1 MLKNINNM
9 LKIAIL
15 TQKPYEL
22 NGFYTKLLVIN
33 RQDFRIEK
41 HGIRHTSG
49 IFFKL
54 DRSNFK
60 VTKQF
65 LNKVRK

>member
-1 MLKNINNM
+1 MLKNSNSM

-22 NGFYTKLLVIN
+22 NGFDTKLLVIN

-41 HGIRHTSG
+41 HGIRQTSG

-60 VTKQF
+60 VAKQF
-65 LNKVRK
+65 LNKVVK